1 MKKIVGG
8 KVYDTANSKI
18 LCNISPITYRDVGR
32 SDFRWD
38 KTYLY
43 RTKNGRF
50 FIAGEGGPLSQWGT
64 GDGNYGYSSGSGLK
78 PIQELEARRLTE
90 EFGDTET
97 YISVFGEPE
106 AA

>member
-1 MKKIVGG
+1 LKKIFDG
-8 KVYDTANSKI
+8 KVYDTDNSKI
-18 LCNISPITYRDVGR
+18 LCNISPRQYRYVGR

-38 KTYLY
+38 ETYLY

-64 GDGNYGYSSGSGLK
+64 PEGNHGFTSGSGLK
-78 PIQELEARRLTE
+78 PIQEIEARRLTE
-90 EFGDTET
+90 EFADTET
-97 YISVFGEPE
+97 YVSVFGEPE